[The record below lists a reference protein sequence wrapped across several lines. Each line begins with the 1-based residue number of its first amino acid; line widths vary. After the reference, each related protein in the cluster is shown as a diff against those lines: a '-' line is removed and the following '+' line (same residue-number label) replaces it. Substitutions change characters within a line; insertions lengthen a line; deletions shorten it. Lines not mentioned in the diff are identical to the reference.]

1 MIFVFID
8 FSASAWASQLN
19 LNISNFVDPLAK
31 NVAQLMLE
39 SLGLD
44 AYMNDPGC
52 KRTDPLYQ
60 PSVNGWNNSKYI
72 PSLTV

>member
-1 MIFVFID
+1 LIFVFID

-44 AYMNDPGC
+44 AYMNDPAH
-52 KRTDPLYQ
+52 LQ
-60 PSVNGWNNSKYI
+60 LV
-72 PSLTV
+72 V